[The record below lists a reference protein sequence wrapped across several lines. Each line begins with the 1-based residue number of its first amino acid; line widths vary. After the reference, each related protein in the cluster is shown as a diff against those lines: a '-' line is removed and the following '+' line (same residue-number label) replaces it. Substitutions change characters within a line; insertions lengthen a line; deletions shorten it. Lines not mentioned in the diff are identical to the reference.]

1 MELEAGRNCQGAKC
15 PRDRSSTD
23 GWGKIDN
30 WRRASQMV
38 AWIPHTRTPR
48 ESPNN
53 RHGTHSQSTVPRTSH
68 QVPTSPHGD
77 SLAVRQR
84 HRRANLSGTRF
95 STALWPLDI
104 RLRKEDIDS
113 HPLQAA
119 RWAVRST
126 REDASQFPQPYGKD
140 AASQTSKFGAH
151 RHLVV
156 HKIRRFEV
164 KLLQRCWKRS
174 KKPEF
179 RVVTSL
185 GADQILS
192 PSVSM
197 VIRKKGAS
205 SVSCVRDSTRV
216 LAPSSVKCIQQV
228 P

>member
-1 MELEAGRNCQGAKC
+1 LAPREPNGCVDSTHQDTPGATEQSTRY
-15 PRDRSSTD
+15 PLSINSSTYLSSS
-23 GWGKIDN
+23 
-30 WRRASQMV
+30 AH
-38 AWIPHTRTPR
+38 P
-48 ESPNN
+48 
-53 RHGTHSQSTVPRTSH
+53 
-68 QVPTSPHGD
+68 PHGD